1 MNRTGICRRGFTLLL
16 ALVMLLGCTG
26 MDNYARAWA
35 METTSSEEVGETL
48 ANPANESGNEPSGD
62 LTLNTTSSSESD
74 NGLGEKQEVDGQIP
88 TQPGAPEG
96 DGQSPTQPDAPEGD
110 GQLPT
115 QPDAPEGDGQ
125 LPTQPDTPEG
135 DGQLPSAAVVFDE
148 PKEGSIFDG
157 DEANRIRVTIC
168 GQSAGAE
175 LSVSEV
181 SEAAEAALSESLSS
195 TVSTEYKRAFS
206 TVMSVDIGVFGNSSE
221 NVRVRLESEKL
232 RELWNSRLDA
242 DAFSD
247 FILYHIHNGM
257 AQKMEFQVDELACAI
272 ELDCASFSPF
282 VLIKLGENLAESP
295 DAQIKDEKPDGNG
308 EEPEA
313 LPR

>member
-96 DGQSPTQPDAPEGD
+96 DGQI
-110 GQLPT
+110 PT

-257 AQKMEFQVDELACAI
+257 AQKMDFQVDELACAI

>member
-88 TQPGAPEG
+88 TQPG
-96 DGQSPTQPDAPEGD
+96 
-110 GQLPT
+110 
-115 QPDAPEGDGQ
+115 APEGDGQ

-257 AQKMEFQVDELACAI
+257 AQKMDFQVDELACAI

>member
-88 TQPGAPEG
+88 TQPGAPAG
-96 DGQSPTQPDAPEGD
+96 DGQI
-110 GQLPT
+110 PT

-257 AQKMEFQVDELACAI
+257 AQKMDFQVDELACAI

>member
-1 MNRTGICRRGFTLLL
+1 MPYTPFRNEETRSSILSALHDPAAQTAWGRFFDTYAGFIYGIARGEGL
-16 ALVMLLGCTG
+16 
-26 MDNYARAWA
+26 
-35 METTSSEEVGETL
+35 SE
-48 ANPANESGNEPSGD
+48 AD
-62 LTLNTTSSSESD
+62 
-74 NGLGEKQEVDGQIP
+74 
-88 TQPGAPEG
+88 
-96 DGQSPTQPDAPEGD
+96 
-110 GQLPT
+110 
-115 QPDAPEGDGQ
+115 
-125 LPTQPDTPEG
+125 
-135 DGQLPSAAVVFDE
+135 AVVAA
-148 PKEGSIFDG
+148 EGSIFDG

>member
-96 DGQSPTQPDAPEGD
+96 DGQI
-110 GQLPT
+110 PT